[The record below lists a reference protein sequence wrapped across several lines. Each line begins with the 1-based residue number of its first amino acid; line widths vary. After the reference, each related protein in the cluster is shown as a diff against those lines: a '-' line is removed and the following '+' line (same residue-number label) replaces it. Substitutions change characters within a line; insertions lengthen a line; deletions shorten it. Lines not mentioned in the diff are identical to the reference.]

1 MIYNSERT
9 LNALAVMGDQKP
21 NTELRDVEI
30 TLGGALGGSVKVDGC
45 ENQYVSRVSLD
56 YKLGELPA
64 VTVYHLA
71 HKTIVKGRA
80 MVSEISTCPK
90 CESHSQA

>member
-30 TLGGALGGSVKVDGC
+30 TLDGALGGSVKVDGC

-56 YKLGELPA
+56 SVNISIFLSSVFELCR
-64 VTVYHLA
+64 L
-71 HKTIVKGRA
+71 KSSIV
-80 MVSEISTCPK
+80 SFS
-90 CESHSQA
+90 